1 MIDPQRDV
9 IDHRKRSKPLGEATQ
24 FNGRQ
29 SHHSLYSFARILPQT
44 SLRNLR
50 KLDCEAKTGA
60 HPRIKSEGMLLR
72 NTRGRAPLSASY
84 LSPDQYTNKAL
95 SKRHSWWKSG
105 S

>member
-1 MIDPQRDV
+1 V

-29 SHHSLYSFARILPQT
+29 SHHSLLFFARILPQI

-72 NTRGRAPLSASY
+72 TTRGRAPLSASY
-84 LSPDQYTNKAL
+84 LELDHYTNKAVP
-95 SKRHSWWKSG
+95 KRRS
-105 S
+105 